1 MRREGGGKEGKEGEK
16 REERRI
22 WVCSFPIAAIADHH
36 RISWPG
42 NTLTAQGSGG
52 QESVVT
58 SRLCPSWRLMGRIC
72 YFAFPRF

>member
-52 QESVVT
+52 QESVVNQQAVP
-58 SRLCPSWRLMGRIC
+58 LLEAHGKNLLFCLP
-72 YFAFPRF
+72 